1 MAGWGALMGLGEGL
15 QQAGKAWQDRDKQK
29 LADQLERERE
39 ERAEARAIAK
49 EERTAQRLAS
59 TVAEQRPEQ
68 DENGVWYMR
77 GYNASGEPI
86 GQPRIATEGE
96 LQAARTAREKD
107 RLTLEDLATK
117 AEINRFKAGRLETE
131 AAQEDQ
137 LFGQKLRAG
146 EADIGATNAQ
156 ADYYRSGGSRRRPLA
171 EEDTGPVPTVD
182 VAKALVEEYADLNE
196 EFGLTPSEAMEL
208 ASRVLRTARE
218 QGKDPADTYRR
229 AVPEFR
235 ARKPLGKTQKKSL
248 DL

>member
-1 MAGWGALMGLGEGL
+1 MGWGALMGLGEGL
-15 QQAGKAWQDRDKQK
+15 QQAGKMWQERDKQK
-29 LADQLERERE
+29 LAEQLERERE

-49 EERTAQRLAS
+49 EERTAQREAT

-77 GYNASGEPI
+77 GYNSAGDPI

-96 LQAARTAREKD
+96 IQSARMARDKD
-107 RLTLEDLATK
+107 KASLDKLTSDAELAK
-117 AEINRFKAGRLETE
+117 FKATRAPLE
-131 AAQEDQ
+131 AGQSDQ
-137 LFGQKLRAG
+137 LFEQKLRAG

-171 EEDTGPVPTVD
+171 EEDTGPVPTID